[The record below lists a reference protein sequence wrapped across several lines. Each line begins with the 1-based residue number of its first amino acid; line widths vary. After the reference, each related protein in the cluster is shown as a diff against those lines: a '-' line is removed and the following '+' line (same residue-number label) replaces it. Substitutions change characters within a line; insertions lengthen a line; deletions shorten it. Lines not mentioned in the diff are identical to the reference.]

1 MEEFDLIVLGGG
13 NAIGVARDVAAAGRR
28 VALIEKGPLGGTC
41 PNRGCI
47 PSKLLLGHADVAQ
60 AIWTADR
67 FHVQV
72 QIRDIDRDAILRD
85 TAEYVEQFDGSLADG
100 LPDGVAL
107 HRAHGRF
114 VDNATIDADGARL
127 TAPRIVL
134 ATGARPRV
142 PRIPGLDGTPYWT
155 SDDVFRLRNAPRSI
169 AVLGGGFVGCELAY
183 FFHAIGVNTL
193 LVQHRDRLLG
203 PEDEE
208 IRDVFQRGF
217 PAPVRLGTELAGVAH
232 DGQGFR
238 LELKDS
244 AGDVT
249 THECE
254 ALLLAVGRVPNTAD
268 IGLENT
274 DVTIDEDGFVQC
286 DECLRTGA
294 DGIFALGD
302 VTGDPMFTH
311 AATDQ
316 AAYLTRRFTEDVD
329 EPYDPGPIPH
339 AVFAH
344 PEIGAIG
351 ATEQELRAAG
361 ADYVAASVPYTA
373 ATKGRALKEEHGL
386 CKLLLDRD
394 GKILGC
400 HIVGQHASVL
410 LHEVIPV
417 MKWRNHISSLTGIIH
432 VHPSLP
438 EVVRGAAR
446 KAEKLLEGD

>member
-1 MEEFDLIVLGGG
+1 MAEAFDLIVFGGG
-13 NAIGVARDVAAAGRR
+13 NAISVARDVAAAGRR
-28 VALIEKGPLGGTC
+28 VALVEKGPLGGTC

-60 AIWTADR
+60 AIWNADR
-67 FHVQV
+67 FHIQV
-72 QIRDIDRDAILRD
+72 EIRDIDRDAILRD
-85 TAEYVEQFDGSLADG
+85 TAEYVEQFDENLAEG
-100 LPDGVAL
+100 LPDAVTL
-107 HRAHGRF
+107 YRAHGRF
-114 VDNATIDADGARL
+114 VDNRTLEVDGRRI

-134 ATGARPRV
+134 ATGGRPRILRV
-142 PRIPGLDGTPYWT
+142 PGLEGTPYWT
-155 SDDVFRLRNAPRSI
+155 SDNVFRATSAPRSL
-169 AVLGGGFVGCELAY
+169 AVVGGGFIGCELAY

-193 LVQHRDRLLG
+193 LVQHSDRLLG
-203 PEDEE
+203 SEDEE
-208 IRDVFQRGF
+208 IREVFQRGF
-217 PAPVRLGTELAGVAH
+217 PVPVRLGTSLAGVAH
-232 DGQGFR
+232 DGDGFR

-254 ALLLAVGRVPNTAD
+254 ALLLAVGRVPNTDD

-274 DVTIDEDGFVQC
+274 DVATDASGFVRR
-286 DECLRTGA
+286 DDRLRTA
-294 DGIFALGD
+294 VEGIFALGD
-302 VTGDPMFTH
+302 VAGDPMFTH
-311 AATDQ
+311 AANHQ
-316 AAYLTRRFTEDVD
+316 AAYLARRFNDDVD
-329 EPYDPGPIPH
+329 EPYEPGPIPH

-351 ATEQELRAAG
+351 ATEQELSDAG
-361 ADYVAASVPYTA
+361 ADYLAASVPYSA
-373 ATKGRALKEEHGL
+373 ATKGRAIKEEHGL
-386 CKLLLDRD
+386 CKLLLDRA

-417 MKWRNHISSLTGIIH
+417 IRWRNHVSSLTEIIH

-446 KAEKLLEGD
+446 KAERLLG